1 MPWTTCEDCIHEP
14 QCDWPDQL
22 YGGCECGDPKE
33 KEYEMEELEKIL
45 CKLIVPVVGDHG
57 MELIELGHSMVNDSG
72 DEMDKYGLE
81 LIQIGNHI
89 AEWTMDLMSI
99 ADPKAAKELQPKYD
113 ALIES
118 WEKEH
123 PGVPFLR

>member
-1 MPWTTCEDCIHEP
+1 
-14 QCDWPDQL
+14 
-22 YGGCECGDPKE
+22 
-33 KEYEMEELEKIL
+33 MEELEKIL

-72 DEMDKYGLE
+72 DEMDKYGVE

-89 AEWTMDLMSI
+89 AEWTMNLMTI
-99 ADPKAAKELQPKYD
+99 CDPKAAKELRPKFD
-113 ALIES
+113 DLKES
-118 WEKEH
+118 WEKEY